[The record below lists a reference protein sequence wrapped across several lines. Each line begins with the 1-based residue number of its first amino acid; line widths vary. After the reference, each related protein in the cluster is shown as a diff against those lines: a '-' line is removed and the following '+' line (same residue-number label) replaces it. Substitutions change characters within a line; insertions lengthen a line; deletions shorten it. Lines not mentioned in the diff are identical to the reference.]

1 MANEDFNRSESGI
14 PYPAAFRDRTPWKD
28 QADAIDKADAAA
40 APRRLNDLD
49 RDGIPDTM
57 TFAEVLD
64 QRNENLDTIEA
75 AREKFDAI
83 RRDPTMNADQSD
95 YLNAQGQFRH
105 VSDVLAEFEKR
116 VASSVHAEHMLAY
129 VAEEDRSVGSRLVD
143 LQLASVTQSELV
155 RNDGTKGWDVDT
167 TPRWSETLGLNTEE
181 EALQALGSEAR
192 SVATNGQHYADPE
205 ALRAVEAVFEEVRKE
220 HFRDA
225 MAEMDAQLDRD
236 LPLDVEALRR
246 LENQQR
252 DIDPDSE
259 AAMLAKEDRKRAEFE
274 SGEFPNRWVVETV
287 NSSDD
292 VEAVVLRTASALE
305 ADRSF
310 REAADRRVV
319 DLDRQDYAADHL
331 GPENGVRYLDDRSD
345 FRTEVE
351 WETAQQS
358 LGADVAKAADPRWT
372 VQEFDA
378 AKGVYVPVLETSDV
392 LAADARFSQTADTLG
407 RVFDNELG
415 DYAAEW
421 RKERDDLAAGTH
433 YHERSQFGALVNEA
447 EAAIDAEARDIDQ
460 TQGPNAGVEV
470 RADIAGDA
478 TRSAS
483 DFEAEWEYQEMI
495 RSLQAPQTL
504 QEAIDRRAL
513 LQDRVDLHSEAVSA
527 SVDRLHSPGADP
539 ASVQQSYEL
548 AAKDYAA
555 AQQGLGDFRR
565 EPSTVPDV
573 ANKFRELEAAERVA
587 DDASLKAVEARVAG
601 AAPEVQAS
609 AAAAEKAAQERLAAF
624 LQREGAALPS
634 EASKRT
640 DNTIERGLSEAQIQ
654 TLVAGDRSR
663 KPSPDQAIGSPAEGQ
678 NQVRDFSAFADAAAR
693 DKLVPETVAST
704 YRRDGEKFLDP
715 NDPKRVAFVD
725 KGNRLQTIRTFDDKA
740 VASMIETADARGWT
754 EITVRGDE
762 AFRRKAY
769 IEAAAR
775 GIDVKGYEP
784 TEQDKA
790 RAEQLGKQTG
800 HGNAIEKNETLDA
813 YRASRDADGKQKRDA
828 AREHPELAKAFALE
842 SAAQSFAK
850 QRLRPEDQSQ
860 FVARTRE
867 NIERDLAQGKQIP
880 EIRRRQET
888 DRRQEHGMER

>member
-14 PYPAAFRDRTPWKD
+14 PYPASFRDRTPWKD
-28 QADAIDKADAAA
+28 QGDAIDKADAAA

-49 RDGIPDTM
+49 RDGIPDNM

-64 QRNENLDTIEA
+64 QRNEHLDTIEA

-95 YLNAQGQFRH
+95 YLNAQDQFRH
-105 VSDVLAEFEKR
+105 VSDVLHVFDKDIAT
-116 VASSVHAEHMLAY
+116 SVHSEHMRAY

-143 LQLASVTQSELV
+143 LQLATVTESELV
-155 RNDGTKGWDVDT
+155 RSDGTKGWDVDT
-167 TPRWSETLGLNTEE
+167 TPKWSETLGLNTEE

-192 SVATNGQHYADPE
+192 SVATNGLLYADPE

-225 MAEMDAQLDRD
+225 IAEMDAQLDRD
-236 LPLDVEALRR
+236 VPADVEALRR
-246 LENQQR
+246 IENQER
-252 DIDPDSE
+252 DINPDSE
-259 AAMLAKEDRKRAEFE
+259 ATMLAKEDRKRAEFLE
-274 SGEFPNRWVVETV
+274 
-287 NSSDD
+287 DQ
-292 VEAVVLRTASALE
+292 ALE
-305 ADRSF
+305 EAFDRYQ
-310 REAADRRVV
+310 
-319 DLDRQDYAADHL
+319 LDMAI
-331 GPENGVRYLDDRSD
+331 GPEPVD
-345 FRTEVE
+345 
-351 WETAQQS
+351 
-358 LGADVAKAADPRWT
+358 DPRWT
-372 VQEFDA
+372 VQELDA

-421 RKERDDLAAGTH
+421 RKERDDLAAETH

-460 TQGPNAGVEV
+460 TQGPNAGIEV

-483 DFEAEWEYQEMI
+483 DVEAEWEYQEMI

-527 SVDRLHSPGADP
+527 AVDRLHSPGADP
-539 ASVQQSYEL
+539 ASVQQGYEL

-587 DDASLKAVEARVAG
+587 DDASLKAAEARVAG

-609 AAAAEKAAQERLAAF
+609 AAAAEKTAQERLAAF

-775 GIDVKGYEP
+775 GIEVKGYEP

-867 NIERDLAQGKQIP
+867 TIERDLAQGKQIP

>member
-1 MANEDFNRSESGI
+1 MADEQLNKSESGI
-14 PYPAAFRDRTPWKD
+14 LYPETFPDRT
-28 QADAIDKADAAA
+28 QGEVIDKADAAA

-49 RDGIPDTM
+49 RDGIPDNM

-64 QRNENLDTIEA
+64 QRNEHLDTIEA
-75 AREKFDAI
+75 ARERFDSL
-83 RRDPTMNADQSD
+83 RRDPTMNADKSE
-95 YLNAQGQFRH
+95 YLNAQGQFRN

-116 VASSVHAEHMLAY
+116 VASSVHAEHMRAY
-129 VAEEDRSVGSRLVD
+129 VTEEDRSVGSRLVD
-143 LQLASVTQSELV
+143 LQLATVSQSELV
-155 RNDGTKGWDVDT
+155 RNDGTKGWDFDT
-167 TPRWSETLGLNTEE
+167 TPKWSETRGLNTEE
-181 EALQALGSEAR
+181 DALQDLGSEAR

-205 ALRAVEAVFEEVRKE
+205 ALRAVAAVFEAVRKE
-220 HFRDA
+220 QYLDA

-236 LPLDVEALRR
+236 VPPDVEALRR
-246 LENQQR
+246 IENQQR
-252 DIDPDSE
+252 DIDPNSE
-259 AAMLAKEDRKRAEFE
+259 ATMLAKEDRKLAEFLE
-274 SGEFPNRWVVETV
+274 
-287 NSSDD
+287 DQ
-292 VEAVVLRTASALE
+292 ALE
-305 ADRSF
+305 EAYDRYQ
-310 REAADRRVV
+310 
-319 DLDRQDYAADHL
+319 LDTAI
-331 GPENGVRYLDDRSD
+331 GPEPVD
-345 FRTEVE
+345 
-351 WETAQQS
+351 
-358 LGADVAKAADPRWT
+358 DPRWT

-421 RKERDDLAAGTH
+421 RKERDDLAAETH

-447 EAAIDAEARDIDQ
+447 EAAIDAEARDFDQ
-460 TQGPNAGVEV
+460 TQGPNAGVEI

-478 TRSAS
+478 TRLESG
-483 DFEAEWEYQEMI
+483 FELEPAEWEYQEMI

-513 LQDRVDLHSEAVSA
+513 LQERVDLHSEAVSVA
-527 SVDRLHSPGADP
+527 VDRLHSPGVDS

-565 EPSTVPDV
+565 EASTVPEV
-573 ANKFRELEAAERVA
+573 ATKFRELEAAERVA
-587 DDASLKAVEARVAG
+587 DDASLNAVEARVAG

-609 AAAAEKAAQERLAAF
+609 AAAAEKSAQERLAAF
-624 LQREGAALPS
+624 LQREGVALPS
-634 EASKRT
+634 EAGKRT
-640 DNTIERGLSEAQIQ
+640 DNTIERGLSDAQIQ
-654 TLVAGDRSR
+654 TLVAGDRGQ
-663 KPSPDQAIGSPAEGQ
+663 KPGPQQVIASPTEGQ

-704 YRRDGEKFLDP
+704 YRRDGDKFLDP
-715 NDPKRVAFVD
+715 NDPNRVAFVD